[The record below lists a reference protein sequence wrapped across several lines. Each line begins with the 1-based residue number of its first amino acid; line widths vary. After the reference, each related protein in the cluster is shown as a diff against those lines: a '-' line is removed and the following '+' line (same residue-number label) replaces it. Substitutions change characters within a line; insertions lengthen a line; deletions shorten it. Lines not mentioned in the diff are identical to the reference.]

1 MENKRKRY
9 SADFKFKVALEALK
23 ERHTMSELTAKFG
36 VHSTQIGLWKKQLL
50 QEGMEVFKEEIKGKN
65 ENQQPLLDRLYQQ
78 IGQLQVELD
87 WLKKKSG
94 MG

>member
-9 SADFKFKVALEALK
+9 SAEFKFKVALEAVK
-23 ERHTMSELTAKFG
+23 ERQTMGELTTKFG

-50 QEGMEVFKEEIKGKN
+50 QEGMEVFKEEIKGKK
-65 ENQQPLLDRLYQQ
+65 ENQQPLLERLYQQ